1 MVGNV
6 ESLLQRINDIGI
18 VQRMLSWKQVRS
30 LGGLAAQEFGELR
43 ARADAADRRAADV
56 EQRLRLQE
64 DTIRRSGE
72 DVLQARTD
80 AQRISLQMEN
90 VSAALRQT
98 EQSLAAAKAKAEAD
112 YLEIRRL
119 NADMITAQGNEERAR
134 TQAGDAAKKAYEMSA
149 SLEAEKIE
157 RMREVAE
164 LHLRLS
170 HLQQEA
176 ESLSSELNASKALL
190 AAEDAVR
197 EDRLVKYQEGVAQLN
212 ALKQTQDSAL
222 REMKET
228 AVREA
233 EQRLHAMKETWARH
247 EQNVEA
253 HLKAVCRVLDLDYV
267 DREKV
272 PFNGKPDNTVTVC
285 EQFVIFD
292 AKSPEGEDLQNFPT
306 YVKDQA
312 EKAKKYLAD
321 GVMRGDI
328 PRRPEQHPT
337 VVERDDVQFHRPPRL
352 RHLPRLVGTYPQ
364 DAAEDRRVPLRRRHV
379 SRGPRG
385 YLPRAREV
393 QSHAEAPRADRRLVL
408 LQGHR
413 GHPRMRIIARGGE
426 RTCVGFREGG
436 EAEPRHR
443 AEEEGH
449 SSQDVGKGR
458 QADGGRRRRAGDRYG
473 SGTRGGAAAAAEE
486 DAVMRRKGSAL

>member
-321 GVMRGDI
+321 GVMREI
-328 PRRPEQHPT
+328 FL
-337 VVERDDVQFHRPPRL
+337 VVPNNTLPSLNETTYSFTDHRVFVISLDSLEPILKTL
-352 RHLPRLVGTYPQ
+352 RKIDEYHFAEGMSP
-364 DAAEDRRVPLRRRHV
+364 EDREDICRVLGKFNHMLKRRVQIDAWYSSKAIEVIRECESLPEEVSERVSALEKEEKLNPGTEQRRKAIPLKT
-379 SRGPRG
+379 
-385 YLPRAREV
+385 LEKDAK
-393 QSHAEAPRADRRLVL
+393 
-408 LQGHR
+408 
-413 GHPRMRIIARGGE
+413 RM
-426 RTCVGFREGG
+426 V
-436 EAEPRHR
+436 
-443 AEEEGH
+443 
-449 SSQDVGKGR
+449 
-458 QADGGRRRRAGDRYG
+458 ADGGVLEIDMEAGREVELLPLQKK
-473 SGTRGGAAAAAEE
+473 TP
-486 DAVMRRKGSAL
+486 